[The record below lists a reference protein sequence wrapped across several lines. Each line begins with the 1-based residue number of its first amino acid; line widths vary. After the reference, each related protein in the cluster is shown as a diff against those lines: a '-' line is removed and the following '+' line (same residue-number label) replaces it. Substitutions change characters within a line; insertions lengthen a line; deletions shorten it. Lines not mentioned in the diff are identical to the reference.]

1 MGKKNNGGIVVLT
14 GIIIVILVILCILF
28 ATNTISV
35 NYNSAKET
43 TSQKKDNQ
51 QDNNDENDNN
61 SDSSND
67 VKLND
72 AVSLYNVYQKEDSSL
87 FNICSDF
94 NCDISVKYS
103 NLSDFINGLMK
114 KNEIIEIAKSDK
126 SILENDIYNIPFTE
140 IKNEGESNFY
150 NIYIANNNEKKILSI
165 YIINI
170 SNNGDEK
177 SIVYSFN
184 YDYLNKKKLDNLE
197 LFEKFSISNDKYN
210 SLYKSK
216 IIDFYKVENNDYIRY
231 LNINGDEEI
240 LKLYNSR
247 LDSLYNKVNNNNYT
261 ITEFNSYYISIKS
274 LKVSMFVNNY
284 DELKIR
290 PSTSW
295 RERGSEIFGEIS
307 F

>member
-1 MGKKNNGGIVVLT
+1 MRKKNNGIIVVLM
-14 GIIIVILVILCILF
+14 GIIIVILVVLCILF
-28 ATNTISV
+28 ATNTISL

-51 QDNNDENDNN
+51 QDNNDENANN
-61 SDSSND
+61 NDSSND

-72 AVSLYNVYQKEDSSL
+72 TVSLYNVYQKEDSSL

-165 YIINI
+165 YIINN
-170 SNNGDEK
+170 SNDGYEK

-184 YDYLNKKKLDNLE
+184 YDYLNKKN
-197 LFEKFSISNDKYN
+197 
-210 SLYKSK
+210 
-216 IIDFYKVENNDYIRY
+216 
-231 LNINGDEEI
+231 
-240 LKLYNSR
+240 
-247 LDSLYNKVNNNNYT
+247 
-261 ITEFNSYYISIKS
+261 
-274 LKVSMFVNNY
+274 
-284 DELKIR
+284 
-290 PSTSW
+290 
-295 RERGSEIFGEIS
+295 
-307 F
+307 

>member
-51 QDNNDENDNN
+51 QDNNDENANN
-61 SDSSND
+61 NDSSND

-72 AVSLYNVYQKEDSSL
+72 TVSLYNVYQKEDSSL

-150 NIYIANNNEKKILSI
+150 NIYIANN
-165 YIINI
+165 INI
-170 SNNGDEK
+170 
-177 SIVYSFN
+177 
-184 YDYLNKKKLDNLE
+184 
-197 LFEKFSISNDKYN
+197 
-210 SLYKSK
+210 
-216 IIDFYKVENNDYIRY
+216 
-231 LNINGDEEI
+231 
-240 LKLYNSR
+240 LYNFKRPKHRRNVPTTRNSQNTIYTHS
-247 LDSLYNKVNNNNYT
+247 DNNYVH
-261 ITEFNSYYISIKS
+261 ICN
-274 LKVSMFVNNY
+274 V
-284 DELKIR
+284 
-290 PSTSW
+290 
-295 RERGSEIFGEIS
+295 
-307 F
+307 

>member
-1 MGKKNNGGIVVLT
+1 MGKKNNVGIVVLT

-51 QDNNDENDNN
+51 QDNNDENANN
-61 SDSSND
+61 NDSSND

-72 AVSLYNVYQKEDSSL
+72 TVSLYNVYQKEDSSL

-274 LKVSMFVNNY
+274 LKVFMFVNNY

>member
-61 SDSSND
+61 SDSIND

-170 SNNGDEK
+170 SNIIPIPRK
-177 SIVYSFN
+177 PYPIILLIF
-184 YDYLNKKKLDNLE
+184 LND
-197 LFEKFSISNDKYN
+197 FSV
-210 SLYKSK
+210 LG
-216 IIDFYKVENNDYIRY
+216 V
-231 LNINGDEEI
+231 G
-240 LKLYNSR
+240 
-247 LDSLYNKVNNNNYT
+247 
-261 ITEFNSYYISIKS
+261 
-274 LKVSMFVNNY
+274 
-284 DELKIR
+284 
-290 PSTSW
+290 
-295 RERGSEIFGEIS
+295 
-307 F
+307 